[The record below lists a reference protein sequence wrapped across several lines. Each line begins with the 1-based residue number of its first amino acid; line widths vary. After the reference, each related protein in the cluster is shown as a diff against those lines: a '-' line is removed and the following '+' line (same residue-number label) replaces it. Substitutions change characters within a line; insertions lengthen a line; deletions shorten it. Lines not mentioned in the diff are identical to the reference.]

1 MAHLE
6 QRSQHLQRLQRTLI
20 SLCSSLQDL
29 VGRWGQ
35 ARGEVCPQRKQW
47 SQNFQG
53 GQCMVQ
59 TEPGQC
65 RQTPPSCVCPTC
77 LLLCHSLGL
86 HNQPLCG
93 TWDRHCPL
101 TREPAFP
108 QLVQVAAG
116 PGLQSSSL
124 QSRCSSPQPPLPTT
138 QTPTEQDLSTRQTRA
153 ETTHSRAM
161 GEAETSQNRVRP
173 EGAPLCALRVRAGP
187 HCFSLEGACISLRQA
202 RTGQG
207 GRPVQHPA
215 GSGWTRDNCW
225 ISPREEK
232 LGLC

>member
-93 TWDRHCPL
+93 TRDRHCPL

-108 QLVQVAAG
+108 QLSDCW
-116 PGLQSSSL
+116 LSSSL
-124 QSRCSSPQPPLPTT
+124 FM
-138 QTPTEQDLSTRQTRA
+138 STVFLGNRA
-153 ETTHSRAM
+153 A
-161 GEAETSQNRVRP
+161 Q
-173 EGAPLCALRVRAGP
+173 
-187 HCFSLEGACISLRQA
+187 
-202 RTGQG
+202 
-207 GRPVQHPA
+207 PA
-215 GSGWTRDNCW
+215 GCYLLV
-225 ISPREEK
+225 II
-232 LGLC
+232 